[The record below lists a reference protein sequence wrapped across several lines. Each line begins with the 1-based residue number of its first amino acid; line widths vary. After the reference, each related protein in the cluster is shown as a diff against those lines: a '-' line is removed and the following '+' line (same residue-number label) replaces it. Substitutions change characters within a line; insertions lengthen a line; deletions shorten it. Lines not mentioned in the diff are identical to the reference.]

1 MRGLQIWRWHGR
13 IKCSRTR
20 QGGKLAYWPGIDG
33 VEQGHLCPPGSRER
47 RAYVLD
53 ACVKQCPCED
63 LTDGFKKPP
72 LTLPQRSFRLPFGPL
87 FTFPQDP
94 DAPAIGTD

>member
-1 MRGLQIWRWHGR
+1 MAELSVRARDREAGSL
-13 IKCSRTR
+13 
-20 QGGKLAYWPGIDG
+20 DG

-87 FTFPQDP
+87 FTFPQDA